1 MAGETGIPGEEEM
14 RARGVFGRGG
24 AASPRARCGIAL
36 ASVAVLALTASAC
49 QAENSASAGAG
60 YPAETVRFIVPY
72 SAGGPTD
79 LGARALTA
87 CLGEEIGGNWVV
99 ENITGG
105 AGAPAMLEVA
115 GAEPD
120 GYTLGVGSQS
130 TFVTTPLVAGGAGY
144 TFEDFAYAGQMM
156 EFPALIL
163 VSPDSPYDTIEELLD
178 AAREKPNSISLGTSG
193 AQVSFTLAARQL
205 AEHGIKFNVVPFDG
219 TSDADAAFLGGKIDV
234 RWEAAAPGTLE
245 HIEAGT
251 MKPLATGADERL
263 PYFPDVPTLDEAGI
277 GELVSTRTFYGV
289 VGPKDLP
296 EDVRST
302 LTEATKACVTESAK
316 YRETIGEKYATYLT
330 PDELLADLDGY
341 EATVSQILG

>member
-1 MAGETGIPGEEEM
+1 MQARGILRRGETARRV
-14 RARGVFGRGG
+14 RAGV
-24 AASPRARCGIAL
+24 AL
-36 ASVAVLALTASAC
+36 SSVAALALTLSAC
-49 QAENSASAGAG
+49 QGENSASAGED
-60 YPAETVRFIVPY
+60 YPADTVRFIVPY

-99 ENITGG
+99 ENIDGG

-130 TFVTTPLVAGGAGY
+130 TFVTTPIVAGGAGY
-144 TFEDFAYAGQMM
+144 TFEDFTYAGQMM
-156 EFPALIL
+156 EFPALVL
-163 VSPDSPYDTIEELLD
+163 VAPDSPYDTIEELLD
-178 AAREKPNSISLGTSG
+178 AARENPNSISLGTSG

-205 AEHGIKFNVVPFDG
+205 AEHGVKFNVVPFDG

-245 HIEAGT
+245 LIESGK
-251 MKPLATGADERL
+251 MKPLATGADARL
-263 PYFPDVPTLDEAGI
+263 PYFPDVPTLEEVGVAD
-277 GELVSTRTFYGV
+277 LVSTRTFYGV

-296 EDVRST
+296 ADVTSK
-302 LTEATKACVTESAK
+302 LTAATETCVTANEE
-316 YRETIGEKYATYLT
+316 YRKTIGEKYATYLT
-330 PDELLADLDGY
+330 SEELIADLESYD
-341 EATVSQILG
+341 ATVSEILG

>member
-1 MAGETGIPGEEEM
+1 MRLRGILRKRDTAR
-14 RARGVFGRGG
+14 RARAGV
-24 AASPRARCGIAL
+24 AL
-36 ASVAVLALTASAC
+36 GSVAVLALTVSAC
-49 QAENSASAGAG
+49 QGDNSASAGEG

-99 ENITGG
+99 ENIDGG

-130 TFVTTPLVAGGAGY
+130 TFVTTPIVAGGAGY
-144 TFEDFAYAGQMM
+144 TFEDFTYAGQMM
-156 EFPALIL
+156 EFPALVL
-163 VSPDSPYDTIEELLD
+163 VAPDSPYDTMEELLD

-205 AEHGIKFNVVPFDG
+205 AEHGVKFNVVPFDG

-245 HIEAGT
+245 YIESGK

-263 PYFPDVPTLDEAGI
+263 PYFPDVPTLDEVGVAD
-277 GELVSTRTFYGV
+277 LVSTRTFYGV

-296 EDVRST
+296 ADVTSK
-302 LTEATKACVTESAK
+302 LTAATEACVTSNEE
-316 YRETIGEKYATYLT
+316 YRKTIGEKYATYLT
-330 PDELLADLDGY
+330 PEELIADLESYD
-341 EATVSQILG
+341 ATVSEILG